1 MMSTVSTT
9 TRRRVVRR
17 ARPALDQAWDTA
29 LSSLPP
35 EMRPL
40 VRRYVENLKDGLE
53 IRLALSA
60 EMTRANLRWHQVDSV
75 IRPLMAA

>member
-1 MMSTVSTT
+1 
-9 TRRRVVRR
+9 
-17 ARPALDQAWDTA
+17 
-29 LSSLPP
+29 
-35 EMRPL
+35 MRPL